1 MKNMLV
7 KIALTG
13 AVLALTLSAA
23 SAMTHRQMRLDTQNA
38 AAAYGYGIQSQ
49 SREAGWN
56 SRWVDDEQARRD
68 IENAGG

>member
-1 MKNMLV
+1 MKNVLV
-7 KIALTG
+7 KVALIG
-13 AVLALTLSAA
+13 AVLASTLSAA

-38 AAAYGYGIQSQ
+38 ATAYGLQSQ